1 MFEKV
6 GESTETA
13 LSVLVEKM
21 DLEGVCSKEMS
32 KSDRAGA
39 CCHSFKEKYN
49 KVSWEGE
56 DSAFVVGRLP
66 TLCSN
71 ILVNM
76 NANTV

>member
-32 KSDRAGA
+32 MSDRAGA
-39 CCHSFKEKYN
+39 CCHNIKEKYN
-49 KVSWEGE
+49 KVGSWSG
-56 DSAFVVGRLP
+56 AGQPLPVPLCVV
-66 TLCSN
+66 
-71 ILVNM
+71 
-76 NANTV
+76 